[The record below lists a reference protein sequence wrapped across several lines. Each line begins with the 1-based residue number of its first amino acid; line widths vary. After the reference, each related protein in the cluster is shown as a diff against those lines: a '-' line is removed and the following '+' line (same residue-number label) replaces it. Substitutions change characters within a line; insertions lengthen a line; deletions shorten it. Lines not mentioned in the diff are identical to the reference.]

1 MTGDTLLEL
10 YRTVFNKRILICIFI
25 LVVLMGVSCFFETP
39 SSEKTSTTS
48 KEYAQKVID
57 QADKML
63 VLPVYR
69 KNTGFAKN
77 NIIKTKNDY
86 LMYAN
91 IPSDFA
97 RSDALP
103 AYRSSLCVMLFPLI
117 AVLLFMISLF
127 DPPDMNLRSVLFSS
141 VYGRG
146 TYMLRKGIAL
156 FEITTISVF
165 VFHFI
170 AFFIETI
177 RFQENPFSLM
187 SYRIYTVSGF
197 VHICWEKS
205 VLVYIFLRILFY
217 SLVFFS
223 LELVILLLY
232 EISMKLLVVSGI
244 VLFLFTVE
252 IVLFYWIPSGSVY
265 EIFKYINLFYY
276 ISFPE
281 SFDLYRNI
289 NIWGTPIDHLSVT
302 VVLLTIIIVII
313 LTLLY
318 LLGKLRFPMVLKKK
332 SNTVCERIGKYSNGR
347 LTLEIYQLFFIH
359 KGSYYIA
366 AVIIALI
373 LLFRPIT
380 VEKSI
385 SQEMYESFLNRYDGR
400 ISIEAMNELSS
411 VYDELSKADADYM
424 DSVLLYEKGL
434 ISDEEYYTAYYS
446 YDSLKHKRQYYQIIC
461 NQIEMTRSA
470 VGNYCEGIGIANHYL
485 WERILIRN
493 QHLALF
499 LIYIAMLLFSVSCLW
514 YDRLT
519 GVEKMIRQCP
529 EGGKTEIKRKLR
541 IICVTGGS
549 LIIVLDILSILE
561 VAPSYDLSGWSAY
574 IQTLSFYNS
583 FPVLVPIWVY
593 MVLRLL
599 FRLVLILPIIC
610 GVYQIYIKKVIKT

>member
-1 MTGDTLLEL
+1 
-10 YRTVFNKRILICIFI
+10 
-25 LVVLMGVSCFFETP
+25 MGVSCFFETP

-232 EISMKLLVVSGI
+232 EISLPL
-244 VLFLFTVE
+244 
-252 IVLFYWIPSGSVY
+252 
-265 EIFKYINLFYY
+265 
-276 ISFPE
+276 
-281 SFDLYRNI
+281 
-289 NIWGTPIDHLSVT
+289 
-302 VVLLTIIIVII
+302 
-313 LTLLY
+313 
-318 LLGKLRFPMVLKKK
+318 LKKT
-332 SNTVCERIGKYSNGR
+332 S
-347 LTLEIYQLFFIH
+347 
-359 KGSYYIA
+359 
-366 AVIIALI
+366 
-373 LLFRPIT
+373 
-380 VEKSI
+380 
-385 SQEMYESFLNRYDGR
+385 
-400 ISIEAMNELSS
+400 
-411 VYDELSKADADYM
+411 SKA
-424 DSVLLYEKGL
+424 V
-434 ISDEEYYTAYYS
+434 
-446 YDSLKHKRQYYQIIC
+446 
-461 NQIEMTRSA
+461 
-470 VGNYCEGIGIANHYL
+470 
-485 WERILIRN
+485 
-493 QHLALF
+493 
-499 LIYIAMLLFSVSCLW
+499 SVSSN
-514 YDRLT
+514 
-519 GVEKMIRQCP
+519 ESK
-529 EGGKTEIKRKLR
+529 
-541 IICVTGGS
+541 
-549 LIIVLDILSILE
+549 
-561 VAPSYDLSGWSAY
+561 
-574 IQTLSFYNS
+574 
-583 FPVLVPIWVY
+583 
-593 MVLRLL
+593 
-599 FRLVLILPIIC
+599 
-610 GVYQIYIKKVIKT
+610 